1 MTKGNHKSQNES
13 PPQLTGGGALA
24 SDQKLSIAL
33 SSPWQIYTS
42 GSAVSGLVHLGTKK
56 RDAIQ
61 EVHVSL
67 VCEVCSICAYQF
79 LT

>member
-1 MTKGNHKSQNES
+1 MMKGDHKSQNGS
-13 PPQLTGGGALA
+13 PSHWTGGGALA
-24 SDQKLSIAL
+24 SDQKLSIEL
-33 SSPWQIYTS
+33 SSPRQIYTR

-67 VCEVCSICAYQF
+67 VCMVCSICAYQC